1 MAEATAEYVVAVD
14 SGGTFSDC
22 VIIDG
27 KGRVTTGKA
36 PSTPDDF
43 SVGVL
48 DSIDS
53 AATELGLTA
62 QDILA
67 RAILFAHGT
76 TVATN
81 ALLERKGSPSGLIT
95 TVGHEDAIL
104 IGRTFQKVA
113 GLTEDEMTQVAKLRK
128 PEPVIAR
135 PMIGGVHERIDSSGN
150 VVVPLNMDSVERVVE
165 KLLGRGAE
173 SIGVSLLWSFLNP
186 VHERAIGA
194 YLRDRYP
201 DLPVTLSS
209 ELAPVIREYERGITV
224 SINAYLVTR
233 TGQYLRSL
241 AERIETA
248 GHGRQPVVMQS
259 SGGVTSITLAR
270 DRAVNLITSGP
281 AGGVIAAR
289 SLAERLGHSN
299 VITTDVGGTSFDVG
313 MIVEGQPLFD
323 DTPIFDGFQLVVPM
337 IGVATI
343 GAGGGSIAWVEPATG
358 LLHVGPRS
366 AGAVPGP
373 VCYGQG
379 GTEPTVTDANVVL
392 GRVNPDY
399 FLGGRRKLDAAAAE
413 QAITDRI
420 ASPLDLSVSE
430 AALAI
435 LRIAEA
441 HMADLVRRVSIERG
455 YDPRRFHIYAFG
467 GAGPAHAGAY
477 GSGLGAKDV
486 IVPLTASEFSA
497 FGIATSD
504 VLAVAELSE
513 PQYAPLDVGRLGQIY
528 AELEA
533 RAADELAANGVATD
547 QVVYERFIRMKYR
560 GQVNELRTPVPPFEE
575 SDAPIIDAF
584 ERLYAARYGSEA
596 GYRQAGIQALTYMV
610 HASGGLNV
618 PSLVPEAQAGE
629 TPAAEALAGTRPVT
643 YGPDGSV
650 ETPIY
655 RSLGLRHGN
664 VIAGPAIIEAP
675 TTTIVV
681 HPGQEAAV
689 DAYRNIALTTTD
701 GEGVP

>member
-1 MAEATAEYVVAVD
+1 MTAQAAEYVVAVD

-22 VIIDG
+22 VIIDA

-43 SVGVL
+43 SAGVL
-48 DSIDS
+48 DSIES
-53 AATELGLTA
+53 AAAELGLTT
-62 QDILA
+62 QDVLA

-95 TVGHEDAIL
+95 TAGHEDAIL

-135 PMIGGVHERIDSSGN
+135 PMIAGVHERVDSKGN
-150 VVVPLNMDSVERVVE
+150 AIVPLNMDSVERAVE
-165 KLLGRGAE
+165 TLLDRGAE
-173 SIGVSLLWSFLNP
+173 SIGISLLWSFLNP
-186 VHERAIGA
+186 AHEQAIGS

-224 SINAYLVTR
+224 AINTYLVRR
-233 TGQYLRSL
+233 TGQYLGRL
-241 AERIETA
+241 AERIEA
-248 GHGRQPVVMQS
+248 SGYCRQPVVMQS
-259 SGGVTSITLAR
+259 SGGVTSIARAR

-281 AGGVIAAR
+281 AGGVIAAK
-289 SLAERLGHSN
+289 SLAERLGHDN

-313 MIVEGQPLFD
+313 LIVDGQPLFEES
-323 DTPIFDGFQLVVPM
+323 PVFGGFQLVVPM

-343 GAGGGSIAWVEPATG
+343 GAGGGSIAWVDSATG
-358 LLHVGPRS
+358 LLHVGPQS
-366 AGAVPGP
+366 AGAMPGP

-392 GRVNPDY
+392 GRVNPEY
-399 FLGGRRKLDAAAAE
+399 FLGGRNRLDAGAAE
-413 QAITDRI
+413 DAIRTKVAEPFGI
-420 ASPLDLSVSE
+420 GVTE
-430 AALAI
+430 GALAV

-477 GSGLGAKDV
+477 GSGLGAKSV
-486 IVPLTASEFSA
+486 IVPVTASEFSA
-497 FGIATSD
+497 FGIATADLLS
-504 VLAVAELSE
+504 VVELSE
-513 PQYAPLDVGRLGQIY
+513 PQYAPFDTARLRKIY
-528 AELEA
+528 AELEK
-533 RAADELAANGVATD
+533 RAANELAANGIATE
-547 QVVYERFIRMKYR
+547 QVVYERFMRIKYR
-560 GQVNELRTPVPPFEE
+560 GQVNELRTPIPAFTD
-575 SDAPIIDAF
+575 SDAPIVDAF
-584 ERLYAARYGSEA
+584 EQLYAARYGSDA

-610 HASGGLNV
+610 HASGSLNV
-618 PSLVPEAQAGE
+618 PSLEPEAPSGK
-629 TPAAEALAGTRPVT
+629 TPTADSLVGTRPVVYT
-643 YGPDGSV
+643 SDGPVD
-650 ETPIY
+650 TPIY
-655 RSLGLRHGN
+655 RSVRLHCGN
-664 VIAGPAIIEAP
+664 LIPGPAIIEAP

-681 HPGQEAAV
+681 HPDQKAVV
-689 DAYRNIALTTTD
+689 DAYRNIALTK
-701 GEGVP
+701 VNP

>member
-1 MAEATAEYVVAVD
+1 MTTPAADYVVAVD

-22 VIIDG
+22 VVIDAT
-27 KGRVTTGKA
+27 GRVTTGKA

-43 SVGVL
+43 SAGVL
-48 DSIDS
+48 DSIES
-53 AATELGLTA
+53 AAGELGLTA
-62 QDILA
+62 GDLLA

-95 TVGHEDAIL
+95 TAGHEDAIL

-113 GLTEDEMTQVAKLRK
+113 GLTEDEMTQVARLRK
-128 PEPVIAR
+128 PAPVIAR
-135 PMIGGVHERIDSSGN
+135 PMIAGVHERVDSAGE
-150 VVVPLNMDSVERVVE
+150 VVVPINMDSVEQAVDT
-165 KLLGRGAE
+165 LLERGAE

-186 VHERAIGA
+186 DHERAIGDF
-194 YLRDRYP
+194 LRDRHP

-209 ELAPVIREYERGITV
+209 DLAPVIREYERGITV
-224 SINAYLVTR
+224 AINAYLVTR
-233 TGQYLRSL
+233 TGQYLGRL
-241 AERIETA
+241 ADRIEGA
-248 GHGRQPVVMQS
+248 GYTRQPVVMQS
-259 SGGVTSITLAR
+259 SGGVTAIARAR

-281 AGGVIAAR
+281 AGGVIAAK
-289 SLAERLGHSN
+289 SLAERLGHDN

-313 MIVEGQPLFD
+313 MIVDGQPLFEEA
-323 DTPIFDGFQLVVPM
+323 PVFGGFQLVVPM

-343 GAGGGSIAWVEPATG
+343 GAGGGSIAWVDSATG
-358 LLHVGPRS
+358 LLHVGPQS
-366 AGAVPGP
+366 AGAMPGP
-373 VCYGQG
+373 VCYGRG

-399 FLGGRRKLDAAAAE
+399 FLGGRSRLDAGAAE
-413 QAITDRI
+413 DAIR
-420 ASPLDLSVSE
+420 ARVAEPLGIGVAE
-430 AALAI
+430 GALAV

-455 YDPRRFHIYAFG
+455 YDPRRFYIYAFG

-477 GSGLGAKDV
+477 GSGLGAKGV

-497 FGIATSD
+497 FGIATAD
-504 VLAVAELSE
+504 LLAVAELSE
-513 PQYAPLDVGRLGQIY
+513 PHYAPFNMDRIREIY
-528 AELEA
+528 DELER
-533 RAADELAANGVATD
+533 RATDELAANGVATEAA
-547 QVVYERFIRMKYR
+547 VFEKFMRIKYR
-560 GQVNELRTPVPPFEE
+560 GQVNELRTPLPALTD
-575 SDAPIIDAF
+575 SDAPIITAF
-584 ERLYAARYGSEA
+584 EDLYAARYGADA

-618 PSLVPEAQAGE
+618 PSLVPEARSDE
-629 TPAAEALAGTRPVT
+629 TPVAEALAGTRPVT
-643 YGPDGSV
+643 YSTDGPI

-664 VIAGPAIIEAP
+664 LIQGPAIIEAP

-681 HPGQEAAV
+681 HPDQQAAV
-689 DAYRNIALTTTD
+689 DAYRNIALTKANQ
-701 GEGVP
+701 